1 MTINMPVRELV
12 NGALTRI
19 RRSEFAANTV
29 KLGLGHGLRL
39 VIQAVYFVLI
49 ARSLGPKEYGAFVAM
64 TSLVAIAAPFAG
76 FGSPIVLLKNVSRNR
91 DLLPAYWGSGLLTI
105 AISGSLL
112 SLLILAFTPFLLGRQ
127 FFLMTVLVCLSD
139 LLMIRVA
146 ELSAFAFAALGR
158 MGESARINV
167 YITLT
172 RLIGIVIISA
182 LVHHPKVR
190 EWTAAYVMGSVVCFI
205 YSFLRVTVT
214 AGRIDIRPRQAWRDL
229 PESALF
235 AISTSSATIYNDLDK
250 TMVGKLA
257 TFTAAGI
264 YSAAYRIIDV
274 SLVPVRAML
283 SAAYPEFFR
292 VGVNGPSATKRY
304 AYKLIRRAVPFG
316 LIVTVG
322 LLIGAPVIPHILGRS
337 YFSAVEA
344 LRWLAVIPLLRCIH
358 VFLADGLTGAGYQG
372 RRTAVQVGVG
382 IMNALLNVYFIRH
395 WSWRGA
401 AWTSILCDASLAL
414 SLWLMLES
422 LASKQVNVLEAE
434 TCPDVVTG

>member
-1 MTINMPVRELV
+1 MTISMRARELV
-12 NGALTRI
+12 KGALTRI
-19 RRSEFAANTV
+19 LRSEFAANTA
-29 KLGLGHGLRL
+29 KLGLGQGLRL

-91 DLLPAYWGSGLLTI
+91 DLLPTYWGSGLLTI
-105 AISGSLL
+105 AASGSLL
-112 SLLILAFTPFLLGRQ
+112 SLVVLVLTPLLLGRQ
-127 FFLMTVLVCLSD
+127 FFVMTVLVCFSD

-146 ELSAFAFAALGR
+146 ELAAFAFAALGR

-172 RLIGIVIISA
+172 RLIGIVVISA
-182 LVHHPKVR
+182 LVRHPTVR
-190 EWTAAYVMGSVVCFI
+190 EWTFAYVLGGVACFI
-205 YSFLRVTVT
+205 YSFLRTSIT

-257 TFTAAGI
+257 TFSAAGI

-292 VGVNGPSATKRY
+292 LGVNGPSATKRY
-304 AYKLIRRAVPFG
+304 AYKLIRRALPFG
-316 LIVTVG
+316 ALVTIG
-322 LLIGAPVIPHILGRS
+322 LLIGAPVIPHILGKG
-337 YFSAVEA
+337 YFPTVEA
-344 LRWLAVIPLLRCIH
+344 LRWLAMIPLLRCIH
-358 VFLADGLTGAGYQG
+358 IFLADGLTGAGYQG

-382 IMNALLNVYFIRH
+382 ILNALLNVYFIRH

-401 AWTSILCDASLAL
+401 AWTSIICDASLAI

-422 LASKQVNVLEAE
+422 LASKQADVLEAE
-434 TCPDVVTG
+434 SCPM